1 MTRVDLQQSDFVR
14 KQPNAS
20 DDGLRVQH
28 LTVYVVN
35 DSAWG
40 SGFNMVV
47 GSVIC
52 SGLVLPAY
60 LKVSPSITQ
69 GAKKINNLMTTV
81 NVMGHCI
88 ERVG

>member
-1 MTRVDLQQSDFVR
+1 MTRVDLQQNDFIR
-14 KQPNAS
+14 KQPDAS

-28 LTVYVVN
+28 LAAYVVN

-40 SGFNMVV
+40 FGF
-47 GSVIC
+47 VIC

-81 NVMGHCI
+81 HVMGHCI